1 MSEPATVA
9 TADDVAAV
17 LVHELG
23 TMDAM
28 KLQKLLYY
36 CQAWNLAITDHPLFS
51 EAVEAWRDGPVVQP
65 IFRRHRGRRLVSDW
79 RSGDPSRLNEQARQL
94 IDLVCMSYGRM
105 SGDDLSTL
113 THSEEPWLEARRG
126 VFPTS
131 WSRKPISHFA
141 MKNFFRGRQLAGR
154 TSADLAA
161 GGLALGASSPATD
174 ALSECINEIR
184 ASFRGQPAEHPD
196 DSHGTVGHSRT
207 GVDPEIAELL
217 AKRRA
222 KRMAG

>member
-1 MSEPATVA
+1 MSEPVTVA

-17 LVHELG
+17 LIQELG

-36 CQAWNLAITDHPLFS
+36 CQAWYLAITDQPLFS
-51 EAVEAWRDGPVVQP
+51 ETVEAWRDGPVVQP
-65 IFRRHRGRRLVSDW
+65 IFRRHQGRRLVSDW

-105 SGDDLSTL
+105 SGDDLSKL
-113 THSEEPWLEARRG
+113 THSEQPWREARRG
-126 VFPTS
+126 MLPAA
-131 WSRKPISHFA
+131 WSRKPISHSA
-141 MKNFFRGRQLAGR
+141 MKKFFRGRQLAGR

-161 GGLALGASSPATD
+161 GGLAPGAPSSTAD
-174 ALSECINEIR
+174 ALSERISEIR
-184 ASFRGQPAEHPD
+184 SSFRGQPAEHPD
-196 DSHGTVGHSRT
+196 DSHGATGHSTT
-207 GVDPEIAELL
+207 GADPEIVALL